1 MIIMLMGMSN
11 PLLQEIK
18 LEEPVRQLLNVDWA
32 GLFWLFFTTLIILF
46 IGLLFIRLA
55 KKFLNKLLLKAG
67 FRRTV
72 NRLLITAVKF
82 ILYFVL
88 AIILVDHLGFATS
101 SLLALLGSCGLA
113 LGLALQGSLSDLAAG
128 ILLVVLN
135 PFQTGDYVY
144 IGDRREELLQVVEIR
159 LFQTTFRNN
168 RGFRV
173 IMPNS
178 KLTKDSIVNL
188 SVEDKVLAEAEVQVS
203 YDAVDE
209 EVRAVIN
216 AAMDKVASISK
227 DNRSIFVT
235 ELAANGVSYKA
246 RGQVAAEDYFKSCF
260 ALRTL
265 LKSEL
270 AAAGIEIPYPQI
282 VVHQA
287 RTEEPS
293 TEIKKDLT
301 ES

>member
-1 MIIMLMGMSN
+1 MSKL
-11 PLLQEIK
+11 LLQEIK
-18 LEEPVRQLLNVDWA
+18 LEEPVRRLLNVDWV
-32 GLFWLFFTTLIILF
+32 GLAWLFFTTLIILV
-46 IGLLFIRLA
+46 IGLLFIRLV
-55 KKFLNKLLLKAG
+55 KRFLHKLLRRAG

-72 NRLLITAVKF
+72 NKLLTTAVKF

-144 IGDRREELLQVVEIR
+144 IGNNREELLEVVEIR

-203 YDAVDE
+203 YDAADE
-209 EVRAVIN
+209 DVRAVIN
-216 AAMDKVASISK
+216 AAMD
-227 DNRSIFVT
+227 
-235 ELAANGVSYKA
+235 
-246 RGQVAAEDYFKSCF
+246 
-260 ALRTL
+260 
-265 LKSEL
+265 
-270 AAAGIEIPYPQI
+270 
-282 VVHQA
+282 
-287 RTEEPS
+287 
-293 TEIKKDLT
+293 
-301 ES
+301 